1 MTAQR
6 LDKYLWI
13 ARFFRTR
20 PLAVAAIVE
29 GRVRINGK
37 HEQKPGASVAPGDVL
52 TFPQGNTIRV
62 VRVTAFADR
71 RSNAALAATLYEDVG
86 G

>member
-6 LDKYLWI
+6 LDRFLWI

-20 PLAVAAIVE
+20 PLAVSAIEE
-29 GRVRINGK
+29 GRVRINGE
-37 HEQKPGASVAPGDVL
+37 HAQKPGASVTVGDVL
-52 TFPQGNTIRV
+52 TFPQGNAIRV
-62 VRVTAFADR
+62 VRVTAFAGR
-71 RSNAALAATLYEDVG
+71 RGNAALAATLYEDVG